1 MTLYFRS
8 KSTPCPATCRASS
21 RRAAGSS
28 SSTPTRTPI
37 RPRRRWP
44 RRSTRRCQRGLQKYP
59 DPMAGAF
66 RRRAAEVLGVPPD
79 WILAGN
85 GSDDILTIVTR
96 ALVGEGQLL
105 RLPYPS
111 YILYKTLAELQGAR
125 SEEVRF
131 QPDWSLPRRVRRR
144 RPTICGWCSW
154 PIRTAP
160 RARSFRRSACWNWP
174 SGCPARCW
182 STRRTPISPRRT
194 AWSWWRRT
202 RRSWSRGSLSKSYAL
217 AGLRF
222 GYLVAQ
228 PQLIEQF
235 VKVKDSYNCDALS
248 IAAAAAAMGDQAWL
262 AANRREDPAARG
274 AGC

>member
-1 MTLYFRS
+1 MNTDACIASFIIHAFHHFHCSSCPSSVPKS
-8 KSTPCPATCRASS
+8 KRCPATCRASS
-21 RRAAGSS
+21 RSRAGSS

-37 RPRRRWP
+37 RPRRPWP
-44 RRSTRRCQRGLQKYP
+44 GPSRRPSAAACRKYP

-96 ALVGEGQLL
+96 ALVGQGQRL

-131 QPDWSLPRRVRRR
+131 A
-144 RPTICGWCSW
+144 PTGRCRTSSPPPATTCGWCSW

-160 RARSFRRSACWNWP
+160 
-174 SGCPARCW
+174 PAR
-182 STRRTPISPRRT
+182 
-194 AWSWWRRT
+194 
-202 RRSWSRGSLSKSYAL
+202 
-217 AGLRF
+217 
-222 GYLVAQ
+222 
-228 PQLIEQF
+228 
-235 VKVKDSYNCDALS
+235 
-248 IAAAAAAMGDQAWL
+248 
-262 AANRREDPAARG
+262 
-274 AGC
+274 